1 MNDTLLVITFLL
13 HPPIIYM
20 TNFLYCR
27 QYKDVVGEEERYNL
41 KDVIHKKNEFS
52 DLEEIDILQVGKD
65 LLLQYI
71 Q

>member
-1 MNDTLLVITFLL
+1 MS
-13 HPPIIYM
+13 
-20 TNFLYCR
+20 NFLSCR

-52 DLEEIDILQVGKD
+52 DLEEIDILQVGR
-65 LLLQYI
+65 QHVVFSVTMY